1 MQLQHSN
8 ALMRSCVDGCF
19 TKFTCLLTLC
29 TLESADAASLAV
41 AGKQTSSVNDVIHY
55 ECMIDILFIVF
66 IELQVRKI
74 SGTFPEK
81 FRKVS
86 NILFLRKSYNPRCEV
101 YQATLHDD
109 NIPS

>member
-29 TLESADAASLAV
+29 TLSQQTYLALLAV
-41 AGKQTSSVNDVIHY
+41 SGKQTSSVNDVIRY
-55 ECMIDILFIVF
+55 ERMIDILFIVF
-66 IELQVRKI
+66 IKLQVRKI
-74 SGTFPEK
+74 SGIFPKK

-86 NILFLRKSYNPRCEV
+86 DILFFPEKLQPYLS
-101 YQATLHDD
+101 
-109 NIPS
+109 